1 MKITI
6 LENINSICV
15 EDMTDEQ
22 FNFIL
27 DAIYRLM
34 IREESEESEDDF

>member
-6 LENINSICV
+6 LENTNSICV

-27 DAIYRLM
+27 DAVM
-34 IREESEESEDDF
+34 SVTTKDTESEDDF

>member
-1 MKITI
+1 MKI
-6 LENINSICV
+6 NIYNYKNSIAI

-22 FNFIL
+22 FNFIF

>member
-27 DAIYRLM
+27 DAVM
-34 IREESEESEDDF
+34 SVTTKDTESEDDF

>member
-22 FNFIL
+22 FNVIL
-27 DAIYRLM
+27 DAVMSVTIKDT
-34 IREESEESEDDF
+34 ESEDDF

>member
-22 FNFIL
+22 FNFML
-27 DAIYRLM
+27 DAVM
-34 IREESEESEDDF
+34 SVTTKDTESEDDF

>member
-15 EDMTDEQ
+15 EDMTNEQ
-22 FNFIL
+22 FNFML
-27 DAIYRLM
+27 DAVYSLM
-34 IREESEESEDDF
+34 VKEESEESEDDF

>member
-1 MKITI
+1 MKI
-6 LENINSICV
+6 NIYNYTNSITI
-15 EDMTDEQ
+15 EDMTNEQ

>member
-6 LENINSICV
+6 LETINSICV
-15 EDMTDEQ
+15 EDMTNDQ

-27 DAIYRLM
+27 DAVLSVTTKDA
-34 IREESEESEDDF
+34 ESEEEF

>member
-27 DAIYRLM
+27 DAVLSVTIKDT
-34 IREESEESEDDF
+34 ESEDDF

>member
-27 DAIYRLM
+27 DAVM
-34 IREESEESEDDF
+34 SVTTKDTESEDEF

>member
-27 DAIYRLM
+27 DAVMSATIKDT
-34 IREESEESEDDF
+34 ESEDDF

>member
-27 DAIYRLM
+27 DAVM
-34 IREESEESEDDF
+34 SVTTKDTESEEDF

>member
-27 DAIYRLM
+27 DAVM
-34 IREESEESEDDF
+34 SVTTKDTESEDGF